1 MIEGIETLCFR
12 IGASVQKCLVLSSNT
27 EPWTHLVW
35 MDELHVAVE
44 LNRMLLNFI
53 VLDMEVC
60 DKLSIKKNQ
69 I

>member
-1 MIEGIETLCFR
+1 
-12 IGASVQKCLVLSSNT
+12 
-27 EPWTHLVW
+27 

-44 LNRMLLNFI
+44 LNRMLLNFL

>member
-1 MIEGIETLCFR
+1 
-12 IGASVQKCLVLSSNT
+12 
-27 EPWTHLVW
+27 

-44 LNRMLLNFI
+44 SNIPLPNFI

-60 DKLSIKKNQ
+60 DKLSIEKNQ

>member
-12 IGASVQKCLVLSSNT
+12 IGAGVQKCLVWSLNT
-27 EPWTHLVW
+27 EPWTRLVW
-35 MDELHVAVE
+35 IDELHVAVE
-44 LNRMLLNFI
+44 LNRMLLNII

-60 DKLSIKKNQ
+60 DKLSIKKNL